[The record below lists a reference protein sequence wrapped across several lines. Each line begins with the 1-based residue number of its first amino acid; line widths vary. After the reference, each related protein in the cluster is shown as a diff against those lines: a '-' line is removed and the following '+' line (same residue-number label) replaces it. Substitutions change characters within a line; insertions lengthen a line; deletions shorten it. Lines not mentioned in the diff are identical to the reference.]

1 MFVICESVFSI
12 ITRLKS
18 DRRNRMADETYM
30 PACVCR
36 LRKLKRTL
44 TL

>member
-1 MFVICESVFSI
+1 M
-12 ITRLKS
+12 TRLKS
-18 DRRNRMADETYM
+18 DTQNRMADEICVT
-30 PACVCR
+30 ACVCR